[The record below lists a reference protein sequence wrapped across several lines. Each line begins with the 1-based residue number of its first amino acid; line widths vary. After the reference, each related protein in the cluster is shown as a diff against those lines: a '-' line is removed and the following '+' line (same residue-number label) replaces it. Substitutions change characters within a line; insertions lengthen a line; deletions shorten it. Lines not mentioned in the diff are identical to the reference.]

1 MVEVLAGEIGVA
13 FFCFR
18 FDPSDKLAATISQNL
33 AKFGKQFSKILFY
46 CLRAKR
52 VPVTFL

>member
-18 FDPSDKLAATISQNL
+18 FDPSDKLAATINQNL
-33 AKFGKQFSKILFY
+33 AKFEEQFIEILPY
-46 CLRAKR
+46 C
-52 VPVTFL
+52 